1 MVRARSEDALEK
13 MTDKL
18 VRFSVAM
25 PESLFSE
32 FEQRVRRSGRKNRS
46 EALRFLVRRYLAEE
60 RWRGDEGEVYGT
72 VTLVYDHHTSGL
84 TRGLTEAQHRGLVED
99 SGLHRGPG
107 AHPGHQEPGVGH
119 HVGGLGVF
127 LPLQQVRPQRDPGPR
142 LHQADVQV
150 HRQHGPPRIA

>member
-1 MVRARSEDALEK
+1 MEK

-18 VRFSVAM
+18 VRFSVTM

-72 VTLVYDHHTSGL
+72 VTLVYNHHTPGL
-84 TRGLTEAQHRGLVED
+84 TGGLTETQHRHGDVILCSTHVHVDGDTCLECVLLRGGSTRIQSFIEALRRIRGIKSLESVIT
-99 SGLHRGPG
+99 SG
-107 AHPGHQEPGVGH
+107 A
-119 HVGGLGVF
+119 
-127 LPLQQVRPQRDPGPR
+127 
-142 LHQADVQV
+142 
-150 HRQHGPPRIA
+150 